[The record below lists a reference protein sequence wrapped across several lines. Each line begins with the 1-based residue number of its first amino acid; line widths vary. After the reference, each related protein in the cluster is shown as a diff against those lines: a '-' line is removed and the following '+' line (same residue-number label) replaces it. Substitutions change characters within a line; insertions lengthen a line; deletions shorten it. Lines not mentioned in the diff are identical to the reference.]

1 MDVGI
6 ATIALFLRMRK
17 MKNKSNNIGSELIV
31 SGLLWLGL
39 LIASPIVVAESEVD
53 AAIEVMQKVS
63 NDISSSP
70 DPGADITQGNR
81 TVYERSSSFGGD
93 KLDLNFTDVRVNDVL
108 QILADFKSL
117 NLVVSDSVT
126 GTMSL
131 RLNQVPWDQAL
142 EVILRSSGLDARKE
156 GNILEVA
163 TLEELEK
170 GDAQR
175 LRRGQN
181 THTLA
186 PLETYVSRLKY
197 SDSALIHSMLS
208 QRDKNDNS
216 LLSDRGSI
224 IVDERTNTIIINDV
238 AEKIA
243 EIQNLLELIDIPI
256 RQVLM
261 EAKIVIANSDFR
273 REVGIS
279 WGFMGTELRS
289 DGNRVGFSGTRDAFA
304 LGDGLFDSL
313 DNVSLDD
320 SLVTDLGVSEA
331 NTSFSLGYLTDD
343 ILLDLELSAL
353 EADGVVEIVS
363 QPSVVS
369 ADKQKAMI
377 KSGVEIP
384 YQTAN
389 QNGTNTMTTVQFKEA
404 VLQLEITPQI
414 TPDNQVIMDIM
425 VKQDSIASFAING
438 EPVISVNE
446 LVNQAIVADQQTL
459 VIGGIFHSEEI
470 NDNSQVPVMGD
481 LPLLGNLFKKQMRTM
496 EKREILI
503 FITPKIIEEH
513 V

>member
-1 MDVGI
+1 
-6 ATIALFLRMRK
+6 
-17 MKNKSNNIGSELIV
+17 
-31 SGLLWLGL
+31 
-39 LIASPIVVAESEVD
+39 
-53 AAIEVMQKVS
+53 
-63 NDISSSP
+63 
-70 DPGADITQGNR
+70 
-81 TVYERSSSFGGD
+81 
-93 KLDLNFTDVRVNDVL
+93 
-108 QILADFKSL
+108 
-117 NLVVSDSVT
+117 
-126 GTMSL
+126 
-131 RLNQVPWDQAL
+131 
-142 EVILRSSGLDARKE
+142 
-156 GNILEVA
+156 
-163 TLEELEK
+163 
-170 GDAQR
+170 
-175 LRRGQN
+175 
-181 THTLA
+181 
-186 PLETYVSRLKY
+186 
-197 SDSALIHSMLS
+197 MLS
-208 QRDKNDNS
+208 QRDKNENA
-216 LLSDRGSI
+216 LLSSRGSI
-224 IVDERTNTIIINDV
+224 IVDERTNTIIVNDV

-243 EIQNLLELIDIPI
+243 EIQDLLDLIDIPI

-273 REVGIS
+273 REFGVS
-279 WGFMGTELRS
+279 WGFMGTRLRS
-289 DGNRVGFSGTRDAFA
+289 DGNRVGFSGNRDAFA

-313 DNVSLDD
+313 DNASLDD
-320 SLVTDLGVSEA
+320 SLVADLGVSEA
-331 NTSFSLGYLTDD
+331 ATSFSLGYLTDN

-438 EPVISVNE
+438 EPAISVNE

-470 NDNSQVPVMGD
+470 NDSTQVPIMGD
-481 LPLLGNLFKKQMRTM
+481 LPLLGNLFKKRMRTF

-503 FITPKIIEEH
+503 FITPKIIEER

>member
-1 MDVGI
+1 
-6 ATIALFLRMRK
+6 
-17 MKNKSNNIGSELIV
+17 MKNKSNEIVMGLINK
-31 SGLLWLGL
+31 SIFLLGL
-39 LIASPIVVAESEVD
+39 LIVSPVVVAESDVD
-53 AAIEVMQKVS
+53 RVIETKQLLSDNVS
-63 NDISSSP
+63 SLPTSIEDS
-70 DPGADITQGNR
+70 TQG
-81 TVYERSSSFGGD
+81 YERSGELPLPYTGD
-93 KLDLNFTDVRVNDVL
+93 RLDLNFTDIKISDAL

-142 EVILRSSGLDARKE
+142 NVILRSGGLDARKE

-175 LRRGQN
+175 LRRGEN

-186 PLETYVSRLKY
+186 PLETYVARLKY
-197 SDSALIHSMLS
+197 SDSALIHRMLS
-208 QRDKNDNS
+208 QRDKNENA
-216 LLSDRGSI
+216 LLSSRGSI
-224 IVDERTNTIIINDV
+224 IVDERTNTIIVNDV

-243 EIQNLLELIDIPI
+243 EIQDLLDLIDIPI

-273 REVGIS
+273 REFGVS
-279 WGFMGTELRS
+279 WGFMGTRLRS

-313 DNVSLDD
+313 DNASLDD
-320 SLVTDLGVSEA
+320 SLVADLGVSEA
-331 NTSFSLGYLTDD
+331 ATSFSLGYLTDN

-438 EPVISVNE
+438 EPAISVNE

-470 NDNSQVPVMGD
+470 NDSTQVPIMGD
-481 LPLLGNLFKKQMRTM
+481 LPLLGNLFKKRMRTF